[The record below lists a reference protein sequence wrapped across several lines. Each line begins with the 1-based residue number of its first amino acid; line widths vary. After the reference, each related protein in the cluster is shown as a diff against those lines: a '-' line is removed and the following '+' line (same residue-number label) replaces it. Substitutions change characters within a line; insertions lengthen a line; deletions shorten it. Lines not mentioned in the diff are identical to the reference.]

1 VGISKDEE
9 FEAVI
14 AGAVPYEDPV
24 GPTAEVA
31 LEMG

>member
-1 VGISKDEE
+1 MPKDEE

-14 AGAVPYEDPV
+14 AGAVPYEDPE
-24 GPTAEVA
+24 GLIAELA